1 MMIIAGTVK
10 NAVQL
15 QALNSKWQQKKESG
29 NVLTKEERNERAN
42 WTPLERMKHDFEEQ
56 AAQNREA
63 GKRSEITSKIMYG
76 GTLTPEEEKYLEQED
91 PSALQKYKQIKAEKK
106 AYEEK
111 LRKCK
116 TKDEVQRLKTETL
129 GQYAASMKKIE
140 NNPYIPISA
149 KLAKAQELLAKVQNI
164 QEAERK
170 FMVSPEFKILPT
182 EAEEAKQRSEEST
195 LENGQNR
202 EMIREAA
209 PKEEVPQVQEETLP
223 GGEET
228 PDLQEDGAQ
237 PRKIT
242 SKDADY
248 FREIEDSYRRMQ
260 FNVRLMDEGKA
271 SVTAEPE
278 RAAAERTVGR
288 KVNVSI

>member
-1 MMIIAGTVK
+1 
-10 NAVQL
+10 
-15 QALNSKWQQKKESG
+15 
-29 NVLTKEERNERAN
+29 
-42 WTPLERMKHDFEEQ
+42 
-56 AAQNREA
+56 
-63 GKRSEITSKIMYG
+63 
-76 GTLTPEEEKYLEQED
+76 
-91 PSALQKYKQIKAEKK
+91 
-106 AYEEK
+106 
-111 LRKCK
+111 
-116 TKDEVQRLKTETL
+116 
-129 GQYAASMKKIE
+129 
-140 NNPYIPISA
+140 
-149 KLAKAQELLAKVQNI
+149 
-164 QEAERK
+164 
-170 FMVSPEFKILPT
+170 MVSPEFKILPT